1 MTGSFFA
8 FFAASFPLLS
18 LVPGFFEKEV
28 QASLKPGLPRQSE
41 PQHGKEK
48 GSWLQ
53 LRLFK
58 SGAWFPEDASPFTP
72 LPAEA
77 PLPSHL
83 LAPEQISC

>member
-48 GSWLQ
+48 GSLAAATSLQ
-53 LRLFK
+53 VWGLV
-58 SGAWFPEDASPFTP
+58 P
-72 LPAEA
+72 
-77 PLPSHL
+77 
-83 LAPEQISC
+83 